1 VTQQLGVQALGSIG
15 GKLTSA
21 YEVTQAYNPNSQRT
35 NRHLLAVNGKLEGI
49 SLEDLYAVGER
60 NDVHGYRRIVREV
73 REAVPA

>member
-1 VTQQLGVQALGSIG
+1 
-15 GKLTSA
+15 
-21 YEVTQAYNPNSQRT
+21 
-35 NRHLLAVNGKLEGI
+35 LAVNGKLEGI